1 MKVRIHYHH
10 TDCGGVVY
18 YGRYLELLEE
28 ARFEALAAAG
38 LSVQALR
45 ERGVQFVVYRQE
57 IDYKHPAF
65 YGDLLEVRCWVQAF
79 SGVRVEF
86 GYDIKNQDGRLV
98 SRAKTVL
105 VCVNRHLEPQAPP
118 EDAAARL
125 AAAVQ
130 AETSPGSK
138 P

>member
-1 MKVRIHYHH
+1 MNVRIHYHH

-18 YGRYLELLEE
+18 YGTYLQFLEE
-28 ARFEALAAAG
+28 ARAEALEASG
-38 LSVQALR
+38 VSVQSLR

-65 YGDLLEVRCWVQAF
+65 YGDVLDVRCWILGF
-79 SGVRVEF
+79 SGVRIEF
-86 GYDIKNQDGRLV
+86 GYEIKNQNGRLV

-118 EDAAARL
+118 DDAAAKIG
-125 AAAVQ
+125 AAVK
-130 AETSPGSK
+130 AATVKG
-138 P
+138 

>member
-18 YGRYLELLEE
+18 YGTYLEFLEE
-28 ARFEALAAAG
+28 ARVEALATAG

-65 YGDLLEVRCWVQAF
+65 YGDVLDVQCWVLGF

-86 GYDIKNQDGRLV
+86 GYEIKNQNGRLV

-105 VCVNRHLEPQAPP
+105 VCVNEHLEPQAPP
-118 EDAAARL
+118 EDVAAKL
-125 AAAVQ
+125 AAAVP
-130 AETSPGSK
+130 AGTAGEK